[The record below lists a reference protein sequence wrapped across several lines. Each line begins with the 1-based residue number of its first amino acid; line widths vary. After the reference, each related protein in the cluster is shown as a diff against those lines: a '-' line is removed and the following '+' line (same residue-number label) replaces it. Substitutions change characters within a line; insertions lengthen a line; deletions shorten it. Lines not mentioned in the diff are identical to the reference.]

1 MNLLAANFF
10 PVTDMDGDGVIGP
23 GDLKT
28 VIGRMCA
35 HERGLTPA
43 EIDAVVDQILDE
55 ADVDCDGHLTA
66 MEFSHVVA
74 RAPDFVTTFHI
85 RI

>member
-1 MNLLAANFF
+1 M
-10 PVTDMDGDGVIGP
+10 IGIN
-23 GDLKT
+23 DLKT
-28 VIGRMCA
+28 VISRLTQ
-35 HERGLTPA
+35 HERGLTA
-43 EIDAVVDQILDE
+43 GEIEDISNKILDE
-55 ADVDCDGHLTA
+55 ADVDCDGHLTP

>member
-1 MNLLAANFF
+1 
-10 PVTDMDGDGVIGP
+10 MDSDGVIGP
-23 GDLKT
+23 DDLKA
-28 VIGRMCA
+28 VIGRLCQ
-35 HERGLTPA
+35 HERGLTPGEIEDIA
-43 EIDAVVDQILDE
+43 EKILDE
-55 ADVDCDGHLTA
+55 ADVDCDGHLTV

>member
-1 MNLLAANFF
+1 MTANSCV
-10 PVTDMDGDGVIGP
+10 VTDMDDDGVVGP
-23 GDLKT
+23 GDLRT
-28 VIGRMCA
+28 VIGRLCQ
-35 HERGLTPA
+35 HERGLTPP
-43 EIDAVVDQILDE
+43 EIDAVVEQILDE
-55 ADVDCDGHLTA
+55 ADVDCDGYLTA